1 MNARKNLSLVEQL
14 DKPVKRSVFF
24 LSDRTG
30 ITAEM
35 LGHSLLT
42 QFEGV
47 EFQKTTLAFLDTLDK
62 AHNAVAQINQAAI
75 RDGTKPLLFSTLL
88 NEEVREIIDT
98 SDGMLFDFFDAFIN
112 PLELELGLHSA
123 HAVGRSH
130 SMGRYSD
137 YKSRIDAV
145 NFAMG
150 SDDGNTLRDYPEAE
164 VILVGVSRSG
174 KTPTSLY
181 LALQYGI
188 RAANYPLIE
197 EDLES
202 DRLPECLRP
211 FRNKLFGLTIAPE
224 RLQQIRSERRPDSQY
239 ASVQQCRYE
248 VRAAESMFRA
258 ENIPFL
264 DTSAVSI
271 EEIAATLLQ
280 QTGLKR
286 RLYG

>member
-1 MNARKNLSLVEQL
+1 M
-14 DKPVKRSVFF
+14 PGKRSVFF

-30 ITAEM
+30 ITAET

-47 EFQKTTLAFLDTLDK
+47 KFQKITLAFLDTVEK
-62 AHNAVAQINQAAI
+62 AHNAVARINQAGNN
-75 RDGTKPLLFSTLL
+75 DGAKPLLFSTLL
-88 NEEVREIIDT
+88 NDEVREIIDT
-98 SDGMLFDFFDAFIN
+98 SDGLLFDFFDAFIN
-112 PLELELGLHSA
+112 PLELELGMHSA

-130 SMGRYSD
+130 GMGVYSD

-150 SDDGNTLRDYPEAE
+150 SDDGNTLRDFPDAE

-188 RAANYPLIE
+188 HAANYPIID

-202 DRLPECLRP
+202 PRLPECLRP
-211 FRNKLFGLTIAPE
+211 YQGKLFGLTISPE
-224 RLQQIRSERRPDSQY
+224 RLQQIRSERRPDSTY
-239 ASVQQCRYE
+239 ASMQQCRYE
-248 VRAAESMFRA
+248 VRAAEAMFRA
-258 ENIPFL
+258 ENIPYL

-271 EEIAATLLQ
+271 EEISTTLLE

>member
-1 MNARKNLSLVEQL
+1 M
-14 DKPVKRSVFF
+14 KRSVFF

-30 ITAEM
+30 ITAET

-47 EFQKTTLAFLDTLDK
+47 EFQRTTLPFLDSVER
-62 AHNAVAQINQAAI
+62 AQRAVERINRAAES
-75 RDGTKPLLFSTLL
+75 DGAKPLLFSTLL
-88 NEEVREIIDT
+88 NRKVREVIDT
-98 SDGMLFDFFDAFIN
+98 SEGLLFDFFDAFIN
-112 PLELELGLHSA
+112 PLEKELGLHSA
-123 HAVGRSH
+123 HAAGRSH
-130 SMGRYSD
+130 GMGVYSD
-137 YKSRIDAV
+137 YKARIDAV

-164 VILVGVSRSG
+164 VILIGVSRSG

-188 RAANYPLIE
+188 RAANYPIIE

-202 DRLPECLRP
+202 PLLPRCLAP
-211 FRNKLFGLTIAPE
+211 YRNKLFGLTIAPE
-224 RLQQIRSERRPDSQY
+224 RLQQIRGERRPDSRY
-239 ASVQQCRYE
+239 ASIQQCRYE
-248 VRAAESMFRA
+248 VRAAEAMYRA

-271 EEIAATLLQ
+271 EEIATTLLQ
-280 QTGLKR
+280 HTGLER